1 MQKIKVWDLPIRLF
15 HWLLVL
21 AIVFQFVTG
30 DLLDDAMQLHFYGGY
45 TIIGLI
51 IFRLLWGMLGTYY
64 ARFNQFIVSPVS
76 AFKYLTKANNIVYL
90 GHNPAGAYSV
100 VLLLS
105 LIFTQAISG
114 LFISDEIFTDGP
126 YYGLLNEF
134 WQSLANFIHHNFMN
148 VIFAAIAL
156 HVGAIIFYKI
166 KYKEGLTSAMITG
179 FKQVDTT
186 NLNKPKQTFPYFSFI
201 LSIVITM
208 SILYLLIEVLPPP
221 PADDYFGY

>member
-186 NLNKPKQTFPYFSFI
+186 ILNNPKQPFPYFSFI

-208 SILYLLIEVLPPP
+208 SILYLLIDVLPPP
-221 PADDYFGY
+221 PTDDYFGY